1 LADDKTKEGTMLLRN
16 IPLFANLSDAE
27 LAQITA
33 EASMRQY
40 PKNKVIMSEGEKSDC
55 LYTIVAGKVK
65 VLISDEE
72 GKEIILS
79 ILGPGEFFGEMALFD
94 NQPRSATVMTMEP
107 STFNVI
113 NQSDFMRS
121 VSGNPHIAKALL
133 QALARRL
140 RVADKKISSLA
151 LMDVYGRVARTLLE
165 LAKEENGKMVVR
177 QNLSQQDIANMVG
190 ASREMV
196 NRILKD
202 LALGGYIEV
211 ESKHIII
218 NEQLPNSL

>member
-1 LADDKTKEGTMLLRN
+1 MLLRN

-27 LAQITA
+27 LAQISA
-33 EASMRQY
+33 EASLRQF
-40 PKNKVIMSEGEKSDC
+40 PKNKVIMSEGEKSDS

-94 NQPRSATVMTMEP
+94 NQPRSATVITMEA

-113 NQSDFMRS
+113 AQADFMRC
-121 VSGNPHIAKALL
+121 VAGNPQIAKHLL

-140 RVADKKISSLA
+140 READKKISSLA

-165 LAKEENGKMVVR
+165 LAKEENGKLVVR

-218 NEQLPNSL
+218 NEQLPRSL